1 MKKITVIA
9 LLLLSARAF
18 AQNAPSLSDLTIS
31 NAPGLILAGKST
43 ISVDQPTTP
52 RAFAL
57 SLVNLQQGGAV
68 EISPYWWFDRPNL
81 TYERF
86 ISKKFLFLET
96 FSLSLASIKTDSSS
110 TFAPGFRTQ
119 ILRIYSKSR
128 LASMIAKEKELE
140 SVLATAPASKIN
152 MDSVKL
158 LSGQLDQMAMTGKV
172 SLEIAGA
179 LLTDPTGSQL
189 KDLDINKSG
198 IWANLS
204 WNPAK
209 FPLGFVALARYSWDN
224 NKVNNVSTDSRYA
237 EFGAQTN
244 YTTTKF
250 SVEAEYLNRRDLYAS
265 QNYSHLSASLTY
277 HLTDNLSAVAS
288 YGKGVKAG
296 EALTA
301 LFGINFGFERSK

>member
-1 MKKITVIA
+1 MKKITIIA
-9 LLLLSARAF
+9 LILLSSRAF
-18 AQNAPSLSDLTIS
+18 AQNTPSLSDLTIS

-43 ISVDQPTTP
+43 VSVDKPTTP
-52 RAFAL
+52 RAFAI

-68 EISPYWWFDRPNL
+68 EIAPFWWFNRPNL
-81 TYERF
+81 TYPIF

-96 FSLSLASIKTDSSS
+96 FSLSLANLKTDSSS

-128 LASMIAKEKELE
+128 LAAMIAKEKELE
-140 SVLATAPASKIN
+140 KVLAVFPATKIN

-158 LSGQLDQMAMTGKV
+158 LSGQLDKMGMTGKV
-172 SLEIAGA
+172 SLELAGA
-179 LLTDPTGSQL
+179 LLTDPTGSLL
-189 KDLDINKSG
+189 KDLDVNKSG

-204 WNPAK
+204 WDPAK
-209 FPLGFVALARYSWDN
+209 FPLGFVALARYSWAN
-224 NKVNNVSTDSRYA
+224 NKVNNISTNSRFA

-250 SVEAEYLNRRDLYAS
+250 SLEAEYLNRRDLYAA
-265 QNYSHLSASLTY
+265 QNYSHLSASVTY
-277 HLTDNLSAVAS
+277 HLTDNIAAVAS
-288 YGKGVKAG
+288 YGKDLKAG
-296 EALTA
+296 EGLTA